1 MRVLLDNGVPRG
13 VASGLPGHQV
23 EEARD
28 HGWDTLSN
36 GDLLM
41 AAESAGFTVLVT
53 TDRNIRYQQN
63 LSGRQVSIVVLT
75 KASWPMIQLTLGAIA
90 TAVAAA
96 TPGSFVEVDIPSG

>member
-13 VASGLPGHQV
+13 VASGLLGHQV

-36 GDLLM
+36 GDLLT
-41 AAESAGFTVLVT
+41 AAESVGFTVLVT
-53 TDRNIRYQQN
+53 TDRN
-63 LSGRQVSIVVLT
+63 
-75 KASWPMIQLTLGAIA
+75 
-90 TAVAAA
+90 AAA

>member
-1 MRVLLDNGVPRG
+1 MRVLFDNGVPRG

-36 GDLLM
+36 GGLLT
-41 AAESAGFTVLVT
+41 AAESAGFMVLV
-53 TDRNIRYQQN
+53 TDRNIRYQQ
-63 LSGRQVSIVVLT
+63 GRAISIVVLT
-75 KASWPMIQLTLGAIA
+75 KASWPMIQPRLGEIA